1 MGFLERAAGSIEI
14 GATAFW
20 VGASAGFAFVQA
32 PIAFHTVEDRD
43 LFAQL
48 TERTL
53 HRLASAT
60 FGAEGVA
67 SGCALLALVT
77 QPGGRINAML
87 RVLAGLGAIGAVAYH
102 ERTIV
107 PAMTEAQRAMGG
119 SFADVAPDDP
129 KRVAYN
135 ELHEQST
142 RVFGGA
148 LLAGVAQLLLAVNRP
163 SQRKPS

>member
-1 MGFLERAAGSIEI
+1 MGFVEATAGSVEI

-32 PIAFHTVEDRD
+32 PIAFHTIEDRD

-53 HRLASAT
+53 HRLSAAT
-60 FGAEGVA
+60 FAAEGIA

-77 QPGGRINAML
+77 QSRGRTSAMA
-87 RVLAGLGAIGAVAYH
+87 RVVAGLAAIGAVAYH
-102 ERTIV
+102 ERVIF
-107 PAMTEAQRAMGG
+107 PSMTEAQRAMGG
-119 SFADVAPDDP
+119 SFAGIADDDP

-135 ELHEQST
+135 DLHEQST

-148 LLAGVAQLLLAVNRP
+148 LLAGLVQLLLAANRP
-163 SQRKPS
+163 RQRKPS